1 MTDTPFLPANYFH
14 EAAAEL
20 CKHGQFPTVAKL
32 DELIDWAA
40 ECEKHF
46 DDGRKVPAFILHTIL
61 AQIRDVLDQ
70 PSRTTD
76 LSSLNRL
83 LETIQ
88 AASAELISPSTP
100 EVMLEKSAALIRSA
114 REWIN

>member
-1 MTDTPFLPANYFH
+1 LTDKPILPANQLH
-14 EAAAEL
+14 EAAGEL
-20 CKHGQFPTVAKL
+20 CKHGQFPTAAKL

-61 AQIRDVLDQ
+61 AQISDVLDH

-83 LETIQ
+83 LERIQ
-88 AASAELISPSTP
+88 AASAELISPSTA
-100 EVMLEKSAALIRSA
+100 EVMFEKSAALIGNA

>member
-1 MTDTPFLPANYFH
+1 LTDKPFLPANHLH
-14 EAAAEL
+14 EAAGEL
-20 CKHGQFPTVAKL
+20 CKHGQFPTAAKL

-40 ECEKHF
+40 ECGKHF

-61 AQIRDVLDQ
+61 AQISDVLDH

-83 LETIQ
+83 LERIQ
-88 AASAELISPSTP
+88 AASAELISPSTA
-100 EVMLEKSAALIRSA
+100 EVMFEKSAALIGNA